1 MAISAKELITLLN
14 GMAQGKYTVDMHV
27 IGHAANTIE
36 ELAAALDPFARYYET
51 RLSASSDNS
60 VVVGDLNAGDFKRAA
75 LLTGS
80 R

>member
-14 GMAQGKYTVDMHV
+14 GMAEGKYNVDTHV
-27 IGHAANTIE
+27 LGHAANTIE
-36 ELAAALDPFARYYET
+36 ELAAALDPFARYYEM
-51 RLSASSDNS
+51 RLSATNDKTA
-60 VVVGDLNAGDFKRAA
+60 VIGDLCAGDFKRAA